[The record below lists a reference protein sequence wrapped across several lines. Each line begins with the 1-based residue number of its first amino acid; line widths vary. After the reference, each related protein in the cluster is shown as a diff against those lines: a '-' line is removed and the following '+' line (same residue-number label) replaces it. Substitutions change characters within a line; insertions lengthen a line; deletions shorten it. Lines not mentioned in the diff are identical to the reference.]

1 MHFLHRA
8 AITSLAGMLV
18 ACSFPLHGAAE
29 PLIQYG
35 GSPGSSWMG
44 PDMAVGWQQSSSVQN
59 VTISATL
66 HLDTGLNPRH
76 TVTAYLTT
84 ALGPGTGST
93 NLVSQST
100 VLIGGDPGTSSSY
113 NLFSGLTLS
122 PGSYYLTVSEPYGIG
137 WLSSSNPN
145 LHQTSDFNYLGAFS
159 VNGTRGVVDPYAPAS
174 DFYLIVDS
182 YSPPSYGLLFSVSGD
197 PAVESGVSAAPE
209 PGAIGLVVLG
219 ATASI
224 LVGIG
229 RKHCLVARQV

>member
-8 AITSLAGMLV
+8 VITLAGLFL
-18 ACSFPLHGAAE
+18 ASSFPLQGLAE
-29 PLIQYG
+29 TLIQYG

-66 HLDTGLNPRH
+66 DLFPGLNPRA

-93 NLVSQST
+93 HLVSEST
-100 VLIGGDPGTSSSY
+100 VLIGGDQGTSSSY

-122 PGSYYLTVSEPYGIG
+122 PGSYYLTVAEPYNIVG
-137 WLSSSNPN
+137 WLSSSSPN
-145 LHQTSDFNYLGAFS
+145 LHETSDFNYLGSFS
-159 VNGTRGVVDPYAPAS
+159 VNGARGVVDPYAPAS
-174 DFYLIVDS
+174 NFYLIEDS

-197 PAVESGVSAAPE
+197 PVVDSRVSAVPE
-209 PGAIGLVVLG
+209 PNAIGLVVLG
-219 ATASI
+219 AAACM

-229 RKHCLVARQV
+229 RKHYLLARDV